1 MIRKKIFKTVIWFF
15 GLMLAFTIFSRVS
28 VGITSAE
35 VKTTYVSAGAVYD
48 ENYKAENY
56 EHCVPV
62 TALHMDSY
70 GYYVYRVD
78 IHEERILGE
87 QLIAS
92 KIPVS
97 VIAKDDFTAA
107 LDDMEWGEVVI
118 SSDRIVKE
126 GGHLRRAGE

>member
-1 MIRKKIFKTVIWFF
+1 MYRKKILKAAGLFF
-15 GLMLAFTIFSRVS
+15 GFMLAFTIFSRVS
-28 VGITSAE
+28 VGITSA
-35 VKTTYVSAGAVYD
+35 VVDTTFISAGTVYD
-48 ENYKAENY
+48 ENYNAYRY

-62 TALHMDSY
+62 TALHMDAY

-97 VIAKDDFTAA
+97 VAAKDDFTAA
-107 LDDMEWGEVVI
+107 LDDMDWGEVVI
-118 SSDRIVKE
+118 STDRIVKD
-126 GGHLRRAGE
+126 GCHLRRAGE

>member
-1 MIRKKIFKTVIWFF
+1 MDRKKILKATGLFF

-28 VGITSAE
+28 IGVTSA
-35 VKTTYVSAGAVYD
+35 VVDTTFVSAGTVYD
-48 ENYKAENY
+48 ENYNALRY

-62 TALHMDSY
+62 TALHMDIN

-97 VIAKDDFTAA
+97 VAAKDDFTAA
-107 LDDMEWGEVVI
+107 LNDMDWGEVII
-118 SSDRIVKE
+118 SSDRIVKD
-126 GGHLRRAGE
+126 GCHLRRAGE